1 AGQLGALVQ
10 RYAQLLVGVQQL
22 LWYLVQRLVLRAL
35 GRGVVAQRLQVDRA
49 DLQLGPVRLLH
60 GQEVAIG
67 IQAPLRHPFRLFLLG
82 GKRADD
88 ILVQARSERFGFDIG
103 DEAGV
108 VLAAQLFVD
117 FAVWSIGGADGFN
130 GFGGHVGCLRLI
142 QETTATSMRRR
153 SVSGKGRSICAR
165 VTPRSASAST

>member
-1 AGQLGALVQ
+1 
-10 RYAQLLVGVQQL
+10 
-22 LWYLVQRLVLRAL
+22 
-35 GRGVVAQRLQVDRA
+35 
-49 DLQLGPVRLLH
+49 
-60 GQEVAIG
+60 
-67 IQAPLRHPFRLFLLG
+67 
-82 GKRADD
+82 
-88 ILVQARSERFGFDIG
+88 IG

-165 VTPRSASAST
+165 VTPRSASASTSLIRRQLERTPHCSAMPHWLSSWLHSVIASGPSIASTISNRVISLAWRVSR